1 MYEEDRPSECQS
13 IRCMQQLGEW
23 DRNAVEVRERESIGV
38 EERRGNAMEEEA
50 KVRLA
55 RRRRRRRAGRQGRLT
70 SERATS
76 PTATAPTPTVAVVL
90 APPKRTTPLGSA

>member
-55 RRRRRRRAGRQGRLT
+55 RWRRRRAGRQGRLT